1 MEKSSPKKMGV
12 SKNNGTPKSSIL
24 IGFSIINHPFGVPLF
39 LETPKVR
46 GEHKTNLSCHHP
58 DLHQVWSP
66 SKMGFHENMTPCQ
79 QGQPPNHQQNPP
91 GVPGSLTWHESYR
104 IRVKHDKW
112 GEITPFILLML
123 ISNFIPFFTGFDTSQ
138 VVVWDFWTI
147 NRRGEKKPSETHWCS
162 AIYRGEI
169 TYSSIKQLLSE
180 LNLVDWF
187 DRGILISL
195 FTKITT

>member
-1 MEKSSPKKMGV
+1 MHLGYPYFWKHPK
-12 SKNNGTPKSSIL
+12 
-24 IGFSIINHPFGVPLF
+24 FGVNITQIWNHESWF
-39 LETPKVR
+39 AS
-46 GEHKTNLSCHHP
+46 NLTTLQDGVP
-58 DLHQVWSP
+58 W
-66 SKMGFHENMTPCQ
+66 KMTPA
-79 QGQPPNHQQNPP
+79 GSPPNHQQSPP

-187 DRGILISL
+187 DRRILISL